1 MQLSAFYFTAA
12 IAVAA
17 TAMVI
22 VSRNAVHGLLHL
34 VVSFLACAVIFFQLG
49 APFAAALE
57 VIVYAGAI
65 LVLMVFV
72 IMLLNQGKATVQQEN
87 AWLRGENWL
96 GPAILSAL
104 LLAQLLFLLWGDTTS
119 ATPSSDTLATR
130 PKAVGLALFGKYLLA
145 VELASLLLL
154 AALVGASHLARR
166 PAHASGRREIPDG
179 H

>member
-1 MQLSAFYFTAA
+1 MEHSAFYFTAT
-12 IAVAA
+12 IAVVA

-22 VSRNAVHGLLHL
+22 VTRNAVHGLLYL
-34 VVSFLACAVIFFQLG
+34 VVSFLACAVIFYQLG
-49 APFAAALE
+49 AAFAAALE

-72 IMLLNQGKATVQQEN
+72 IMLLNQRKAAVQQETD
-87 AWLRGENWL
+87 WLRGENWL

-104 LLAQLLFLLWGDTTS
+104 LLSQLLFFIWGDITGVS
-119 ATPSSDTLATR
+119 ASDVSPAVA

-154 AALVGASHLARR
+154 AALVGATHLARR
-166 PAHASGRREIPDG
+166 TGNSSNLRETADDT
-179 H
+179 

>member
-1 MQLSAFYFTAA
+1 MQNSAFYFTAV

-22 VSRNAVHGLLHL
+22 ISRNAVHGLLYL
-34 VVSFLACAVIFFQLG
+34 VVSFLACAVIFYQLG

-57 VIVYAGAI
+57 VIIYAGAI

-72 IMLLNQGKATVQQEN
+72 IMLLNQGKAAAQQES
-87 AWLRGENWL
+87 AWLQGENWL
-96 GPAILSAL
+96 GPTILAGL
-104 LLAQLLFLLWGDTTS
+104 LLAQLLYLLWSDVIS
-119 ATPSSDTLATR
+119 PPHTPNAVAIP

-166 PAHASGRREIPDG
+166 VGSSVAPRERNNDS
-179 H
+179 